1 MPRKNAKKDC
11 GCCCSKQKEFIIWGI
26 VLILLGFALKISISI
41 AELLIVLG
49 VVFAVKGLLLRYASK
64 KPEKR

>member
-1 MPRKNAKKDC
+1 MMPKKKTRKDC

-26 VLILLGFALKISISI
+26 VLILLGFALKVGSSI

-49 VVFAVKGLLLRYASK
+49 VVFAVKGLLIRYWSK
-64 KPEKR
+64 KRGR